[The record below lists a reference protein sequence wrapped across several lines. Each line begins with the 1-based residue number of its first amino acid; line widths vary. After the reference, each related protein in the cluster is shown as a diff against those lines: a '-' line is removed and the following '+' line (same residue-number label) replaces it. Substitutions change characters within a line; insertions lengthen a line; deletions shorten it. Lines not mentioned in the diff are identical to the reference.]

1 MRSRTVREG
10 SVGLFFLLGIGLFV
24 AMSVWLRQT
33 YFGDRGYQAIVE
45 FDNAAGMQIGTPV
58 RYRGVK
64 VGQVMT
70 IKPATDKVNVEIKIT
85 EPGLIIPRNVRVE
98 VNQSGFIGQNAIDIV
113 PTETV
118 SASIQGVN
126 PLDPS
131 CKDRNLIICNNDS
144 IKGQVGFSLDEFL
157 RLYTDEKF
165 YANINSAIQNT
176 AMAAQSVSQLS
187 RDLSSFTVTAKQQL
201 TSVSAAAN
209 AIGRTAEKFGPTAD
223 KLNRTVDQFAV
234 TANQISATA
243 NRTADQFALTAN
255 QIGATAN
262 RTADRFNR
270 NMDLLTA
277 TANRTAN
284 QLSRDINQI
293 STNANRTIDRVG
305 TTVDRV
311 GTTFERVGNNADRT
325 VQRVGTTFERVGNN
339 ADRTVQRVGTTFE
352 RVGTNTERTVQ
363 RVGIAADR
371 FGATAEQLG
380 VTAGQVG
387 SLATNINNLVTNN
400 QASLVATLDNL
411 SKTSAELRT
420 VVSNLNPAINRIAQG
435 ELIKN
440 LETLSANAA
449 QTSANLRDL
458 TGALNNPFTL
468 LVLQQTL
475 DSARVTFQNAQ
486 KITSDLDD
494 LTGDPAFRN
503 KLRNLVNG
511 LSDLVSSTNQ
521 LQEQVEVARFLTPMV
536 EAANM
541 NIPQMPSTFQMDQI
555 SVVDL
560 SMPIVSPSK
569 GEAPKSIIFQRN
581 PTRENPN

>member
-1 MRSRTVREG
+1 MRSRSVREG
-10 SVGLFFLLGIGLFV
+10 SVGLFFLLGIGLFA
-24 AMSVWLRQT
+24 AMSVWLRQA

-64 VGQVMT
+64 VGQVMA
-70 IKPATDKVNVEIKIT
+70 IKPGTDKVNVEIKIT
-85 EPGLIIPRNVRVE
+85 QPDLVIPRNVRVE
-98 VNQSGFIGQNAIDIV
+98 VNQSGFIGQNALDIV
-113 PTETV
+113 PTESV

-126 PLDPS
+126 PLDPN

-157 RLYTDEKF
+157 RLYTDDKF

-176 AMAAQSVSQLS
+176 AMAAQSITQLS

-209 AIGRTAEKFGPTAD
+209 TIGITAEKFGPTAD
-223 KLNRTVDQFAV
+223 KLNRTVDQFAL

-243 NRTADQFALTAN
+243 NRTADQFN
-255 QIGATAN
+255 SNISQI
-262 RTADRFNR
+262 
-270 NMDLLTA
+270 TA

-284 QLSRDINQI
+284 QLSRDVNQI
-293 STNANRTIDRVG
+293 SANANRTIDRVGTTVDRVG

-325 VQRVGTTFERVGNN
+325 VNRVGTSFERVGNN
-339 ADRTVQRVGTTFE
+339 ADRTVQRVG
-352 RVGTNTERTVQ
+352 VAV
-363 RVGIAADR
+363 DR
-371 FGATAEQLG
+371 FATTADQLG

-387 SLATNINNLVTNN
+387 NLATNINNLVTNN

-458 TGALNNPFTL
+458 TGAVNNPFTL

-494 LTGDPAFRN
+494 LTGDPALRN
-503 KLRNLVNG
+503 NLRNLING

-521 LQEQVEVARFLTPMV
+521 LQEQVEVARFLTPMA

-541 NIPQMPSTFQMDQI
+541 DVPQVPGTFEMDKI

-560 SMPIVSPSK
+560 FNEP
-569 GEAPKSIIFQRN
+569 QRHREHRG
-581 PTRENPN
+581 RENKRE

>member
-24 AMSVWLRQT
+24 AMSVWLRQA

-64 VGQVMT
+64 VGQVMA
-70 IKPATDKVNVEIKIT
+70 IKPGTDKVNVEIKIT

-113 PTETV
+113 PIETA

-126 PLDPS
+126 PLDPN

-176 AMAAQSVSQLS
+176 SLAAQSITQLS
-187 RDLSSFTVTAKQQL
+187 RDLSSFTVTARQQL

-209 AIGRTAEKFGPTAD
+209 TIGRTAEKFGPTAD
-223 KLNRTVDQFAV
+223 KLNRTVDQFAI

-243 NRTADQFALTAN
+243 NRTADQFTLTAN
-255 QIGATAN
+255 QISATAN

-270 NMDLLTA
+270 NIDLLTA

-284 QLSRDINQI
+284 QLSRDIDGI
-293 STNANRTIDRVG
+293 STNANRTLDRVG
-305 TTVDRV
+305 TTVERV
-311 GTTFERVGNNADRT
+311 GTTVERVGNNADRT
-325 VQRVGTTFERVGNN
+325 VQRVGV
-339 ADRTVQRVGTTFE
+339 
-352 RVGTNTERTVQ
+352 
-363 RVGIAADR
+363 AADR
-371 FGATAEQLG
+371 FGATADQLG
-380 VTAGQVG
+380 ATAGQVG

-400 QASLVATLDNL
+400 QASIVATLDNL

-435 ELIKN
+435 ELINN

-449 QTSANLRDL
+449 QTSANLRDV

-521 LQEQVEVARFLTPMV
+521 LQEQVEVARFLTPMA

-541 NIPQMPSTFQMDQI
+541 NTPQLPSTFEMDKI

-560 SMPIVSPSK
+560 FNEP
-569 GEAPKSIIFQRN
+569 QRH
-581 PTRENPN
+581 REQRGRKKK

>member
-24 AMSVWLRQT
+24 AMSVWLRQA
-33 YFGDRGYQAIVE
+33 YFGDRGYQVTVE

-64 VGQVMT
+64 VGQVMA
-70 IKPATDKVNVEIKIT
+70 IQPGTDKVNVEINIT
-85 EPGLIIPRNVRVE
+85 EPGLAIPRNVRAE
-98 VNQSGFIGQNAIDIV
+98 INQSGFIGQNAIDIV
-113 PTETV
+113 PLESV

-126 PLDPS
+126 PLDPN
-131 CKDRNLIICNNDS
+131 CKDRNQIICNNDN

-176 AMAAQSVSQLS
+176 SLAAQSITQLS
-187 RDLSSFTVTAKQQL
+187 RDLSSFTVTARQQL

-209 AIGRTAEKFGPTAD
+209 TIGRTAEKFGPTAD

-234 TANQISATA
+234 TANQISVTA
-243 NRTADQFALTAN
+243 NRTADQFAATAN
-255 QIGATAN
+255 QIGTTAN

-284 QLSRDINQI
+284 QLSSNVNQI

-305 TTVDRV
+305 TS
-311 GTTFERVGNNADRT
+311 FERVGNNADRT
-325 VQRVGTTFERVGNN
+325 VQRVGV
-339 ADRTVQRVGTTFE
+339 AV
-352 RVGTNTERTVQ
+352 
-363 RVGIAADR
+363 DR
-371 FGATAEQLG
+371 FATTADQLG
-380 VTAGQVG
+380 TTAGQVG
-387 SLATNINNLVTNN
+387 TLATNINNLVTNN

-411 SKTSAELRT
+411 SQTSAELRT

-440 LETLSANAA
+440 LEVLSANAA
-449 QTSANLRDL
+449 QTSANLRDM

-503 KLRNLVNG
+503 NLRNLING
-511 LSDLVSSTNQ
+511 LSNLVSSTNQ
-521 LQEQVEVARFLTPMV
+521 LQQQVEVARFLTPMA

-541 NIPQMPSTFQMDQI
+541 NAPQMPSTFEMDKI
-555 SVVDL
+555 SVVNL
-560 SMPIVSPSK
+560 FNEPQRHREGGG
-569 GEAPKSIIFQRN
+569 GEKK
-581 PTRENPN
+581 

>member
-10 SVGLFFLLGIGLFV
+10 SVGLFFLLGIGLFA
-24 AMSVWLRQT
+24 AMSVWLRQA

-45 FDNAAGMQIGTPV
+45 FDNAAGMQVGTPV

-64 VGQVMT
+64 VGQVMA
-70 IKPATDKVNVEIKIT
+70 IKPGTDKVNVEIKIT
-85 EPGLIIPRNVRVE
+85 EPGLIIPRNVIVE

-113 PTETV
+113 PIETA

-126 PLDPS
+126 PLDPN
-131 CKDRNLIICNNDS
+131 CKDRNLILCNNDS
-144 IKGQVGFSLDEFL
+144 IKGKVGFSLDEFL

-176 AMAAQSVSQLS
+176 SLAAQSITQLS
-187 RDLSSFTVTAKQQL
+187 RDLSSFTVTARQQL

-209 AIGRTAEKFGPTAD
+209 TIGRTAEKFGPTAD

-234 TANQISATA
+234 TANQISVTA

-255 QIGATAN
+255 QIGTTAN

-284 QLSRDINQI
+284 QLSRDIDRI
-293 STNANRTIDRVG
+293 SANANRTL
-305 TTVDRV
+305 DRV

-325 VQRVGTTFERVGNN
+325 VVRVGTSFERVGNN
-339 ADRTVQRVGTTFE
+339 ADRTVQRVG
-352 RVGTNTERTVQ
+352 VAV
-363 RVGIAADR
+363 DR
-371 FGATAEQLG
+371 FATTADQLG

-503 KLRNLVNG
+503 NLRNLING
-511 LSDLVSSTNQ
+511 LSNLVSSTNQ
-521 LQEQVEVARFLTPMV
+521 LQEQVEVARFLTPMA

-541 NIPQMPSTFQMDQI
+541 NTPQLPSTFEMDKI

-560 SMPIVSPSK
+560 FNEPQRH
-569 GEAPKSIIFQRN
+569 GEPRE
-581 PTRENPN
+581 RENKRE

>member
-24 AMSVWLRQT
+24 AMSVWLRQA
-33 YFGDRGYQAIVE
+33 YFGERGYQAIVE
-45 FDNAAGMQIGTPV
+45 FDNAAGMQVGTPV

-64 VGQVMT
+64 VGQVMA
-70 IKPATDKVNVEIKIT
+70 IKTGTDKVNVEIKIT
-85 EPGLIIPRNVRVE
+85 QTDFVIPRNVRAE
-98 VNQSGFIGQNAIDIV
+98 INQSGFIGQNAIDIV

-176 AMAAQSVSQLS
+176 SLAAQSITQLS

-201 TSVSAAAN
+201 TTVSAAAN
-209 AIGRTAEKFGPTAD
+209 TIGRTAEKFGPTAD
-223 KLNRTVDQFAV
+223 KLNRTVDQFAL

-270 NMDLLTA
+270 NIDLLTA

-293 STNANRTIDRVG
+293 SANANRTLNRVD
-305 TTVDRV
+305 TTVNRV
-311 GTTFERVGNNADRT
+311 GTTFERVGNNA
-325 VQRVGTTFERVGNN
+325 
-339 ADRTVQRVGTTFE
+339 
-352 RVGTNTERTVQ
+352 ERTVN
-363 RVGIAADR
+363 RVGV
-371 FGATAEQLG
+371 TAEQLG

-400 QASLVATLDNL
+400 QASLVGTLDNL

-458 TGALNNPFTL
+458 TGTLNNPFTL

-503 KLRNLVNG
+503 NLRNLING

-521 LQEQVEVARFLTPMV
+521 LEQQIEVARFLTPMAD
-536 EAANM
+536 AANM
-541 NIPQMPSTFQMDQI
+541 EFPQMPSKFEIDQI
-555 SVVDL
+555 SVVEL
-560 SMPIVSPSK
+560 FNEP
-569 GEAPKSIIFQRN
+569 QRQ
-581 PTRENPN
+581 RQGAGSENKRQ

>member
-1 MRSRTVREG
+1 MRSRTIREG
-10 SVGLFFLLGIGLFV
+10 SVGLFFLLGLGLFA
-24 AMSVWLRQT
+24 AMSVWLRQA
-33 YFGDRGYQAIVE
+33 YFGDRGYTAIVE
-45 FDNAAGMQIGTPV
+45 FDNAGGLQLGTPV

-64 VGQVMT
+64 VGQVSS
-70 IKPATDKVNVEIKIT
+70 IKPGIDKVNVEIKIT
-85 EPGLIIPRNVRVE
+85 QPDIVIPRNVRVE
-98 VNQSGFIGQNAIDIV
+98 ANQSGFIGQNAIDII
-113 PTETV
+113 PIEPV
-118 SASIQGVN
+118 STNIQGVK
-126 PLDPS
+126 PLDPN
-131 CKDRNLIICNNDS
+131 CKDSNQIICNNQTIGGKTGVS
-144 IKGQVGFSLDEFL
+144 IDQFI

-176 AMAAQSVSQLS
+176 SIAAQSVSQLS
-187 RDLSSFTVTAKQQL
+187 RDLSRFTVTANQQL
-201 TSVSAAAN
+201 TSISAAAN
-209 AIGRTAEKFGPTAD
+209 TVGRTAEKFGPTAD

-234 TANQISATA
+234 TATQISTTA
-243 NRTADQFALTAN
+243 NRTADQFSLTAN

-262 RTADRFNR
+262 RTADQFNR
-270 NMDLLTA
+270 NINQLTA

-284 QLSRDINQI
+284 QLSRNIDQI
-293 STNANRTIDRVG
+293 STNTNQTINRVG
-305 TTVDRV
+305 TTVTRV
-311 GTTFERVGNNADRT
+311 GTNADRT
-325 VQRVGTTFERVGNN
+325 VQRVGV
-339 ADRTVQRVGTTFE
+339 
-352 RVGTNTERTVQ
+352 
-363 RVGIAADR
+363 AADR
-371 FGATAEQLG
+371 FGTTTEQFS

-387 SLATNINNLVTNN
+387 SLATNINSLVTNN

-420 VVSNLNPAINRIAQG
+420 VVSNLNPAVNRIAQG

-458 TGALNNPFTL
+458 TGTLNNPLTL

-503 KLRNLVNG
+503 NLRNLING

-521 LQEQVEVARFLTPMV
+521 LQQQVEVARFLTPMA

-541 NIPQMPSTFQMDQI
+541 EIPQMPSKFESQQLPMVNLSAPITTY
-555 SVVDL
+555 SWVDKL
-560 SMPIVSPSK
+560 TLPDAASTKPTTI
-569 GEAPKSIIFQRN
+569 N
-581 PTRENPN
+581 PTEKPLAPN

>member
-64 VGQVMT
+64 VGQVT
-70 IKPATDKVNVEIKIT
+70 AIKPGTDKVNVEIKIT

-113 PTETV
+113 PIESV

-223 KLNRTVDQFAV
+223 KLNRT
-234 TANQISATA
+234 
-243 NRTADQFALTAN
+243 ADQFALTAN
-255 QIGATAN
+255 QISATAN

-325 VQRVGTTFERVGNN
+325 VQRVGTTFERVGVN

-363 RVGIAADR
+363 RVGITADR

-458 TGALNNPFTL
+458 TGAINNPFTL

-541 NIPQMPSTFQMDQI
+541 EFPQMPSTFEMDKI

-560 SMPIVSPSK
+560 FNEP
-569 GEAPKSIIFQRN
+569 QRHKN
-581 PTRENPN
+581 QTENQRY

>member
-1 MRSRTVREG
+1 VREG

-45 FDNAAGMQIGTPV
+45 FDHAAGMQIGTPV

-64 VGQVMT
+64 VGQVT
-70 IKPATDKVNVEIKIT
+70 AIKPATDKVNDEIKIT

-113 PTETV
+113 PIESV

-126 PLDPS
+126 PLDPN

-144 IKGQVGFSLDEFL
+144 IKGKVGFSLDEFL

-176 AMAAQSVSQLS
+176 ALAAQSITQLS

-201 TSVSAAAN
+201 TSVSTAAN

-262 RTADRFNR
+262 RTAARFNR

-293 STNANRTIDRVG
+293 STNA
-305 TTVDRV
+305 
-311 GTTFERVGNNADRT
+311 ERVG
-325 VQRVGTTFERVGNN
+325 VN

-363 RVGIAADR
+363 RGGVAADR
-371 FGATAEQLG
+371 FATTADQLG
-380 VTAGQVG
+380 ATAGQVG

-420 VVSNLNPAINRIAQG
+420 VVSNLNPDINRIAQG

-541 NIPQMPSTFQMDQI
+541 NIPQMPSTFEMDKI

>member
-24 AMSVWLRQT
+24 AMSVWLRQA

-64 VGQVMT
+64 VGQVMA
-70 IKPATDKVNVEIKIT
+70 IKPGTDKVNVEIKIT
-85 EPGLIIPRNVRVE
+85 EPDLVIPRNVRVE

-113 PTETV
+113 PIETV

-126 PLDPS
+126 PLDPN

-201 TSVSAAAN
+201 ASVSAAAN
-209 AIGRTAEKFGPTAD
+209 TVGRTAEKFGPTAD
-223 KLNRTVDQFAV
+223 KLNRTVDQFAI

-243 NRTADQFALTAN
+243 NRTADQFTLTAN
-255 QIGATAN
+255 QISATAN

-270 NMDLLTA
+270 NIDLLTA

-284 QLSRDINQI
+284 QLSRDIDGI
-293 STNANRTIDRVG
+293 STNANRTLDRVG
-305 TTVDRV
+305 TTVERVGNNADRTVNRVGTTVERVGNNVDRTVNRV

-325 VQRVGTTFERVGNN
+325 VQRVGV
-339 ADRTVQRVGTTFE
+339 
-352 RVGTNTERTVQ
+352 
-363 RVGIAADR
+363 AADR
-371 FGATAEQLG
+371 FGATADQLG
-380 VTAGQVG
+380 ATAGQVG

-400 QASLVATLDNL
+400 QASIVATLDNL

-435 ELIKN
+435 ELINN

-449 QTSANLRDL
+449 QTSANLRDV

-521 LQEQVEVARFLTPMV
+521 LQEQVEVARFLTPMA

-541 NIPQMPSTFQMDQI
+541 NIPQVPITFQLDQI
-555 SVVDL
+555 SVIDL

-569 GEAPKSIIFQRN
+569 GEAAKSRIFQPN